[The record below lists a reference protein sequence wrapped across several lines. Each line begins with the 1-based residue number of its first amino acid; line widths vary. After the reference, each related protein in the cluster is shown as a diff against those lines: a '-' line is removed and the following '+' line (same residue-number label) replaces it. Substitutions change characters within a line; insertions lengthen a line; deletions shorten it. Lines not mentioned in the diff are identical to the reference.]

1 MTKSEE
7 IAIIREFARKLG
19 PNSYFGPILAEQLGE
34 IEMDISS
41 DIYPS
46 ANVARAKADCA
57 ALRREADERAN
68 LMIARATNE
77 AQAIVARAHKQAAA
91 AVEMARRELKRAI
104 ESLH

>member
-19 PNSYFGPILAEQLGE
+19 PDSYFGPILAEQLGE

-57 ALRREADERAN
+57 EIKREANEQAA
-68 LMIARATNE
+68 LVIARATNE
-77 AQAIVARAHKQAAA
+77 AQTIVANAHKQEAR
-91 AVEMARRELKRAI
+91 VFEMARRELKRAI
-104 ESLH
+104 ESLE

>member
-1 MTKSEE
+1 MTKTEE
-7 IAIIREFARKLG
+7 IAIVREFARRLG
-19 PNSYFGPILAEQLGE
+19 PDSYFGPILAEQLGE

-57 ALRREADERAN
+57 EIKREADERAN

-77 AQAIVARAHKQAAA
+77 AQAIVANAHEQAAT
-91 AVEMARRELKRAI
+91 AVSLARRELQRAI
-104 ESLH
+104 ACLG